1 MMNHKYRRQLA
12 WLLSVVLLT
21 GLTTAAEPENEDKPF
36 AEVHVVL
43 QLSDSGAERQTAVLN
58 VANNLIKHYGG
69 PEYVDIEIVAFGPG
83 IRLLYANSENST
95 RVSSLVANGVKFVAC
110 LNTVE
115 TLERELGSKLE
126 LNEHAVGVK
135 TGVAY
140 ILDKMGEGYRL
151 VRP

>member
-1 MMNHKYRRQLA
+1 MSVKYFQKTVCFLGA
-12 WLLSVVLLT
+12 LFLT
-21 GLTTAAEPENEDKPF
+21 GLVYSQDLENEDKPF

-43 QLSDSGAERQTAVLN
+43 QLSDSDAERQTAVLN
-58 VANNLIKHYGG
+58 VANNLMKHYGG

-95 RVSSLVANGVKFVAC
+95 RVSSLVASGVKFVAC

-115 TLERELGSKLE
+115 TLERELGTKLE
-126 LNEHAVGVK
+126 LNEHAIGVQ

-140 ILDKMGEGYRL
+140 ILEKMSEGYRL

>member
-1 MMNHKYRRQLA
+1 MLA
-12 WLLSVVLLT
+12 KNYQITGWLIGALFLA
-21 GLTTAAEPENEDKPF
+21 GLAHGQEPENEDKPF

-43 QLSDSGAERQTAVLN
+43 QLSDSDSERQSAVLN
-58 VANNLIKHYGG
+58 VANNLMKHYGG

-95 RVSSLVANGVKFVAC
+95 RVSSLVASGVRFVAC
-110 LNTVE
+110 LNTVD
-115 TLERELGSKLE
+115 TLERELGTKLE
-126 LNEHAVGVK
+126 LNEHAIGVQ

-140 ILDKMGEGYRL
+140 ILEKMSEGYRL